1 MPVPKQYSLL
11 TAEQKTPL
19 LLAWLEEHK
28 ARALTAFDVK
38 NALTDVVI
46 VATATSVRHAQS
58 LADGLLAYCQEQNFE
73 FLHMEGYTTGQWIL
87 VDMNDAIVHIF
98 QEAVREQ
105 YNIESLFHD
114 CPVLPVP
121 SVTETSEK

>member
-11 TAEQKTPL
+11 TAEQKAPL
-19 LLAWLEEHK
+19 VLSWLEEHK
-28 ARALTAFDVK
+28 ARNIKAFDVK

-58 LADGLLAYCQEQNFE
+58 LADGLLAYCKEQNLE
-73 FLHMEGYTTGQWIL
+73 FLHMEGYSTGQWIL

-105 YNIESLFHD
+105 YNIESLFHG
-114 CPVLPVP
+114 CPVLAE
-121 SVTETSEK
+121 TEN